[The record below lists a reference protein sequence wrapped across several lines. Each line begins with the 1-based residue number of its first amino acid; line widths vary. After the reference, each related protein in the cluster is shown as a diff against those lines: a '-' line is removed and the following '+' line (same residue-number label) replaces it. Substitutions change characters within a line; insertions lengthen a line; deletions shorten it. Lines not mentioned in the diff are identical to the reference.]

1 MVAAIRRDRAKFSR
15 SVGGA
20 GGERPALVPVSKL
33 MAAMTAERLRLEKT
47 SAMACWRLS
56 RRDFPGL
63 ADALDAIG
71 VDVHKFMRGQQR
83 LNLRPGAGEHDVK
96 FAAAAYAG

>member
-1 MVAAIRRDRAKFSR
+1 
-15 SVGGA
+15 
-20 GGERPALVPVSKL
+20 
-33 MAAMTAERLRLEKT
+33 
-47 SAMACWRLS
+47 MACWRLS